1 MIDKEK
7 QNIEWKETWKEDYL
21 KWICGFANAQ
31 GGKIYIGKNDDGT
44 VTGIANAKKLLEDIP
59 NKVRDV
65 LGIIVDVNLY
75 SEENKDYL
83 EIVTLPSSYPVNYK
97 GEYHYRSG
105 STKQLLKGT
114 ALTQF
119 LFEKTGITWDSIPLD
134 NLSADDFWRDSFD
147 IFRKQA
153 ILSKRM
159 DEKDLNMTNE
169 QLLDSLGLIKD
180 GKILRAGMMLFH
192 HDIFRKQAILSKRMD
207 EKDLNMTNEQLLDS
221 LGLIKDGKILR
232 AGMMLFHQNPE
243 KWINGAYIKIGFFES
258 DSEIS
263 YMDEIHGSLISQA
276 DKVID
281 LIFTKYLKANITY
294 EGVTRVETFPFP
306 KIGYFESDSEIS
318 YMDEIHGSLISQA
331 DKVIDLIFTK
341 YLKANITYEGVTR
354 VETYPFPKV
363 AIREAVYNA
372 IVHKNY
378 ATQIPIQIS
387 IYKNKLYISNDC
399 ILPSGWTVETLMG
412 KHRSK
417 PFNPNI
423 ANGFFRAGF
432 IETWGRGIEK
442 ICEACRNYG
451 TALPEYT
458 VYPEDIMIK
467 FEALNTDINTDT
479 NTDTN
484 TDKDFKAEK
493 LLEYLKENPKAT
505 QKELAEY
512 FNVTKRTIERN
523 MNILKKEKFIE
534 RIGNNR
540 SGYWRILK

>member
-21 KWICGFANAQ
+21 KWICGFANTQ

-65 LGIIVDVNLY
+65 FGIIVDVNLY

-105 STKQLLKGT
+105 STKQLLKGA

-134 NLSADDFWRDSFD
+134 NLSADDFWRDSF
-147 IFRKQA
+147 
-153 ILSKRM
+153 
-159 DEKDLNMTNE
+159 
-169 QLLDSLGLIKD
+169 
-180 GKILRAGMMLFH
+180 
-192 HDIFRKQAILSKRMD
+192 DIFRKQAILSKRMD

-306 KIGYFESDSEIS
+306 K
-318 YMDEIHGSLISQA
+318 A
-331 DKVIDLIFTK
+331 
-341 YLKANITYEGVTR
+341 
-354 VETYPFPKV
+354 

-387 IYKNKLYISNDC
+387 VYKDKLYISNDC

-451 TALPEYT
+451 TTLPKYT
-458 VYPEDIMIK
+458 VYPEDIMIR
-467 FEALNTDINTDT
+467 FEVLNVAKNVAKNVANGSKNKIEENTP
-479 NTDTN
+479 
-484 TDKDFKAEK
+484 
-493 LLEYLKENPKAT
+493 LVLEFLKQYPETT
-505 QKELAEY
+505 QK
-512 FNVTKRTIERN
+512 
-523 MNILKKEKFIE
+523 NIMENLNISKSCK
-534 RIGNNR
+534 N
-540 SGYWRILK
+540 SC

>member
-1 MIDKEK
+1 MNDKEK

-44 VTGIANAKKLLEDIP
+44 VTGITNAKKLLEDIP

-105 STKQLLKGT
+105 STKQLLKGA

-192 HDIFRKQAILSKRMD
+192 
-207 EKDLNMTNEQLLDS
+207 
-221 LGLIKDGKILR
+221 
-232 AGMMLFHQNPE
+232 QNPE
-243 KWINGAYIKIGFFES
+243 KWINGSYIKIGFFES

-281 LIFTKYLKANITY
+281 LIFTKYLKANISY
-294 EGVTRVETFPFP
+294 EGVTR
-306 KIGYFESDSEIS
+306 I
-318 YMDEIHGSLISQA
+318 
-331 DKVIDLIFTK
+331 
-341 YLKANITYEGVTR
+341 
-354 VETYPFPKV
+354 ETYPFPKA

-387 IYKNKLYISNDC
+387 IYKDKLYISNDC

-451 TALPEYT
+451 TTLPEYT

-467 FEALNTDINTDT
+467 FEALNTAKNIAKNIAKNTANSSKNKIEE
-479 NTDTN
+479 NTPIV
-484 TDKDFKAEK
+484 
-493 LLEYLKENPKAT
+493 LEFLRQYPKTTQKNIIENLNISKRTLERIISLLKEDG
-505 QKELAEY
+505 Y
-512 FNVTKRTIERN
+512 
-523 MNILKKEKFIE
+523 IE

-540 SGYWRILK
+540 SGYWKVLK

>member
-21 KWICGFANAQ
+21 KWICDFANAQ

-105 STKQLLKGT
+105 STKQLLKGA

-134 NLSADDFWRDSFD
+134 NLSADDFWRDSF
-147 IFRKQA
+147 
-153 ILSKRM
+153 
-159 DEKDLNMTNE
+159 
-169 QLLDSLGLIKD
+169 
-180 GKILRAGMMLFH
+180 
-192 HDIFRKQAILSKRMD
+192 DIFRKQAILSKRMD

-281 LIFTKYLKANITY
+281 LIFTKYLKA
-294 EGVTRVETFPFP
+294 
-306 KIGYFESDSEIS
+306 D
-318 YMDEIHGSLISQA
+318 
-331 DKVIDLIFTK
+331 
-341 YLKANITYEGVTR
+341 ITYEGVTR
-354 VETYPFPKV
+354 VETYPFPKA

-387 IYKNKLYISNDC
+387 IYKDKLYISNDC

-442 ICEACRNYG
+442 ICEACKNYG
-451 TALPEYT
+451 TKLPEYT

-467 FEALNTDINTDT
+467 FEALNVAKNVANGSKNKIEENTP
-479 NTDTN
+479 
-484 TDKDFKAEK
+484 
-493 LLEYLKENPKAT
+493 LVLEFLKQYPETTQKNIMENLNISKRTLERIISLLKENS
-505 QKELAEY
+505 Y
-512 FNVTKRTIERN
+512 
-523 MNILKKEKFIE
+523 IE

-540 SGYWRILK
+540 SGYWQILKKEIK

>member
-21 KWICGFANAQ
+21 KWICDFANAQ

-105 STKQLLKGT
+105 STKQLLKGA

-134 NLSADDFWRDSFD
+134 NLSADDFWRDSF
-147 IFRKQA
+147 
-153 ILSKRM
+153 
-159 DEKDLNMTNE
+159 
-169 QLLDSLGLIKD
+169 
-180 GKILRAGMMLFH
+180 
-192 HDIFRKQAILSKRMD
+192 DIFRKQAILSKRMD

-281 LIFTKYLKANITY
+281 LIFTKYLKA
-294 EGVTRVETFPFP
+294 
-306 KIGYFESDSEIS
+306 D
-318 YMDEIHGSLISQA
+318 
-331 DKVIDLIFTK
+331 
-341 YLKANITYEGVTR
+341 ITYEGVTR
-354 VETYPFPKV
+354 VETYPFPKA

-387 IYKNKLYISNDC
+387 IYKDKLYISNDC

-442 ICEACRNYG
+442 ICEACKNYG
-451 TALPEYT
+451 TKLPEYT

-467 FEALNTDINTDT
+467 FEALNVAKNVAKNVANGSKNKIEENTP
-479 NTDTN
+479 
-484 TDKDFKAEK
+484 
-493 LLEYLKENPKAT
+493 LVLEFLKQYPETTQKNIMENLNISKRTLERIISLLKENS
-505 QKELAEY
+505 Y
-512 FNVTKRTIERN
+512 
-523 MNILKKEKFIE
+523 IE

-540 SGYWRILK
+540 SGYWQILKKEIK

>member
-44 VTGIANAKKLLEDIP
+44 VTGITNAKKLLEDIP

-83 EIVTLPSSYPVNYK
+83 EIVILPSSYPVNYK

-105 STKQLLKGT
+105 STKQLLKGA

-134 NLSADDFWRDSFD
+134 NLSTDDFWRDSFD

-169 QLLDSLGLIKD
+169 QLLDSLGLIK
-180 GKILRAGMMLFH
+180 
-192 HDIFRKQAILSKRMD
+192 
-207 EKDLNMTNEQLLDS
+207 N
-221 LGLIKDGKILR
+221 GKILR

-243 KWINGAYIKIGFFES
+243 KWINGSYIKIGFFES

-294 EGVTRVETFPFP
+294 EGVTRVET
-306 KIGYFESDSEIS
+306 
-318 YMDEIHGSLISQA
+318 
-331 DKVIDLIFTK
+331 
-341 YLKANITYEGVTR
+341 
-354 VETYPFPKV
+354 YPFPKP

-387 IYKNKLYISNDC
+387 VYKDKLYISNDC

-451 TALPEYT
+451 TTLPEYT

-467 FEALNTDINTDT
+467 FEALNTDINTDI

-484 TDKDFKAEK
+484 FKIEN

-512 FNVTKRTIERN
+512 FKVTRRTIERN

-534 RIGNNR
+534 RVGNNR
-540 SGYWRILK
+540 SGYWQILK

>member
-75 SEENKDYL
+75 SEENKEYL

-192 HDIFRKQAILSKRMD
+192 
-207 EKDLNMTNEQLLDS
+207 
-221 LGLIKDGKILR
+221 
-232 AGMMLFHQNPE
+232 QNPE
-243 KWINGAYIKIGFFES
+243 KWINGSYI
-258 DSEIS
+258 
-263 YMDEIHGSLISQA
+263 
-276 DKVID
+276 
-281 LIFTKYLKANITY
+281 
-294 EGVTRVETFPFP
+294 

-341 YLKANITYEGVTR
+341 YLKANISYEGVTR
-354 VETYPFPKV
+354 VETYPFPKA

-387 IYKNKLYISNDC
+387 IYRDKLYISNDC

-442 ICEACRNYG
+442 ICEACKNYG
-451 TALPEYT
+451 TTLPEYT

-467 FEALNTDINTDT
+467 FEALNIAKNTAK
-479 NTDTN
+479 NTAKN
-484 TDKDFKAEK
+484 IANGSKNKIEENIPIVFEFLK
-493 LLEYLKENPKAT
+493 LYPGTTQKNIIENLNISKRTLERIISLLKEDGC
-505 QKELAEY
+505 
-512 FNVTKRTIERN
+512 IERV
-523 MNILKKEKFIE
+523 
-534 RIGNNR
+534 GNNR
-540 SGYWRILK
+540 SGYWKILK

>member
-21 KWICGFANAQ
+21 KWICGFANTQ

-65 LGIIVDVNLY
+65 FGIIVDVNLY

-105 STKQLLKGT
+105 STKQLLKGA

-134 NLSADDFWRDSFD
+134 NLSADDFWRDSF
-147 IFRKQA
+147 
-153 ILSKRM
+153 
-159 DEKDLNMTNE
+159 
-169 QLLDSLGLIKD
+169 
-180 GKILRAGMMLFH
+180 
-192 HDIFRKQAILSKRMD
+192 DIFRKQAILSKRMD

-306 KIGYFESDSEIS
+306 K
-318 YMDEIHGSLISQA
+318 A
-331 DKVIDLIFTK
+331 
-341 YLKANITYEGVTR
+341 
-354 VETYPFPKV
+354 

-387 IYKNKLYISNDC
+387 VYKDKLYISNDC

-451 TALPEYT
+451 TTLPKYT
-458 VYPEDIMIK
+458 VYPEDIMIR
-467 FEALNTDINTDT
+467 FEALNVAKNVAENVADGSKNKIEENTP
-479 NTDTN
+479 
-484 TDKDFKAEK
+484 
-493 LLEYLKENPKAT
+493 LVLEFLKQYPEITQKNIMENLNISKRTLERIISLLKENS
-505 QKELAEY
+505 Y
-512 FNVTKRTIERN
+512 
-523 MNILKKEKFIE
+523 IE

-540 SGYWRILK
+540 SGYWQILKKEIK

>member
-1 MIDKEK
+1 MNDKEK
-7 QNIEWKETWKEDYL
+7 QNIEWKQTWKEDYL

-44 VTGIANAKKLLEDIP
+44 VTGITNAKKLLEDIP

-105 STKQLLKGT
+105 STKQLLKGA

-134 NLSADDFWRDSFD
+134 NLSADDFWRDSF
-147 IFRKQA
+147 
-153 ILSKRM
+153 
-159 DEKDLNMTNE
+159 
-169 QLLDSLGLIKD
+169 
-180 GKILRAGMMLFH
+180 
-192 HDIFRKQAILSKRMD
+192 DIFRKQAILSKRMD

-281 LIFTKYLKANITY
+281 LIFTKYLKANISY
-294 EGVTRVETFPFP
+294 EGVTR
-306 KIGYFESDSEIS
+306 I
-318 YMDEIHGSLISQA
+318 
-331 DKVIDLIFTK
+331 
-341 YLKANITYEGVTR
+341 
-354 VETYPFPKV
+354 ETYPFPKA

-387 IYKNKLYISNDC
+387 IYKDKLYISNDC

-451 TALPEYT
+451 TTLPEYT

-467 FEALNTDINTDT
+467 FEALNTAKNIAKNIAKNTANSSKNKIEE
-479 NTDTN
+479 NTPIILGFLKQYPKTTQKN
-484 TDKDFKAEK
+484 IIENLNISKRT
-493 LLEYLKENPKAT
+493 LERIISLLKEDG
-505 QKELAEY
+505 Y
-512 FNVTKRTIERN
+512 
-523 MNILKKEKFIE
+523 IE

-540 SGYWRILK
+540 SGYWKILK

>member
-1 MIDKEK
+1 MNDKEK

-44 VTGIANAKKLLEDIP
+44 VTGITNAKKLLEDIP

-105 STKQLLKGT
+105 STKQLLKGA

-134 NLSADDFWRDSFD
+134 NLSTDDFWRDSFD

-169 QLLDSLGLIKD
+169 QLLDSLGLIK
-180 GKILRAGMMLFH
+180 G
-192 HDIFRKQAILSKRMD
+192 
-207 EKDLNMTNEQLLDS
+207 
-221 LGLIKDGKILR
+221 GKILR

-294 EGVTRVETFPFP
+294 EGVTRVET
-306 KIGYFESDSEIS
+306 
-318 YMDEIHGSLISQA
+318 
-331 DKVIDLIFTK
+331 
-341 YLKANITYEGVTR
+341 
-354 VETYPFPKV
+354 YPFPKP

-387 IYKNKLYISNDC
+387 VYNDKLYISNDC

-451 TALPEYT
+451 TKLPEYT

-467 FEALNTDINTDT
+467 FEALNVAKNVAKNVANGSKNKIEENTP
-479 NTDTN
+479 
-484 TDKDFKAEK
+484 
-493 LLEYLKENPKAT
+493 LVLEFLKQYPETTQKNIMKNLNISKRTLERIISLLKENS
-505 QKELAEY
+505 Y
-512 FNVTKRTIERN
+512 
-523 MNILKKEKFIE
+523 IE

-540 SGYWRILK
+540 SGYWQILKKEIK

>member
-1 MIDKEK
+1 MNDKEK

-44 VTGIANAKKLLEDIP
+44 VTGITNAKKLLEDIP

-105 STKQLLKGT
+105 STKQLLKGA

-192 HDIFRKQAILSKRMD
+192 
-207 EKDLNMTNEQLLDS
+207 
-221 LGLIKDGKILR
+221 
-232 AGMMLFHQNPE
+232 QNPE
-243 KWINGAYIKIGFFES
+243 KWINGSYIKIGFFES

-281 LIFTKYLKANITY
+281 LIFTKYLKANISY
-294 EGVTRVETFPFP
+294 EGVTR
-306 KIGYFESDSEIS
+306 I
-318 YMDEIHGSLISQA
+318 
-331 DKVIDLIFTK
+331 
-341 YLKANITYEGVTR
+341 
-354 VETYPFPKV
+354 ETYPFPKA

-387 IYKNKLYISNDC
+387 IYKDKLYISNDC

-442 ICEACRNYG
+442 ICEACKNYG
-451 TALPEYT
+451 TTLPEYT

-467 FEALNTDINTDT
+467 FEALNTAKNIAKNIAKNTANSSKNKIEE
-479 NTDTN
+479 NTPIV
-484 TDKDFKAEK
+484 
-493 LLEYLKENPKAT
+493 LEFLRQYPKTTQKNIIENLNISKRTLERIISLLKEDG
-505 QKELAEY
+505 Y
-512 FNVTKRTIERN
+512 
-523 MNILKKEKFIE
+523 IE

-540 SGYWRILK
+540 SGYWKILK

>member
-1 MIDKEK
+1 MTDKEK

-44 VTGIANAKKLLEDIP
+44 VTGIANARKLLEDIP

-134 NLSADDFWRDSFD
+134 NLSANDFWRDSF
-147 IFRKQA
+147 
-153 ILSKRM
+153 
-159 DEKDLNMTNE
+159 
-169 QLLDSLGLIKD
+169 
-180 GKILRAGMMLFH
+180 
-192 HDIFRKQAILSKRMD
+192 DIFRKQAILSKRMD

-243 KWINGAYIKIGFFES
+243 KWINGSYI
-258 DSEIS
+258 
-263 YMDEIHGSLISQA
+263 
-276 DKVID
+276 
-281 LIFTKYLKANITY
+281 
-294 EGVTRVETFPFP
+294 

-354 VETYPFPKV
+354 IETYPFPKA

-387 IYKNKLYISNDC
+387 VYKDKLYISNDC
-399 ILPSGWTVETLMG
+399 ILPSGWTVETLMR

-467 FEALNTDINTDT
+467 FEALNTAKNTAK
-479 NTDTN
+479 NTASGSKNKIEENSSGVFEFLKQYPETTYKN
-484 TDKDFKAEK
+484 IVENLNISRRT
-493 LLEYLKENPKAT
+493 LERIISLLKENG
-505 QKELAEY
+505 Y
-512 FNVTKRTIERN
+512 IERV
-523 MNILKKEKFIE
+523 
-534 RIGNNR
+534 GNNR
-540 SGYWRILK
+540 SGYWKILK

>member
-1 MIDKEK
+1 MNDKEK

-44 VTGIANAKKLLEDIP
+44 VTGITNAKKLLEDIP

-105 STKQLLKGT
+105 STKQLLKGA

-134 NLSADDFWRDSFD
+134 NLSADEFWRDSFD

-169 QLLDSLGLIKD
+169 QLLDSLGLIK
-180 GKILRAGMMLFH
+180 
-192 HDIFRKQAILSKRMD
+192 
-207 EKDLNMTNEQLLDS
+207 N
-221 LGLIKDGKILR
+221 GKILR

-243 KWINGAYIKIGFFES
+243 KWINGSYIKIGFFES

-263 YMDEIHGSLISQA
+263 YMDEVHGSLVSQA

-281 LIFTKYLKANITY
+281 LIFTKYLKA
-294 EGVTRVETFPFP
+294 
-306 KIGYFESDSEIS
+306 DIS
-318 YMDEIHGSLISQA
+318 
-331 DKVIDLIFTK
+331 
-341 YLKANITYEGVTR
+341 YEGVTR
-354 VETYPFPKV
+354 VETYPFPKA

-387 IYKNKLYISNDC
+387 IYKDKLYISNDC

-442 ICEACRNYG
+442 ICEACKNYG
-451 TALPEYT
+451 TKLPEYT
-458 VYPEDIMIK
+458 IYPEDIMIK
-467 FEALNTDINTDT
+467 FVALNTDTI
-479 NTDTN
+479 
-484 TDKDFKAEK
+484 FKIEK

-505 QKELAEY
+505 QKGLSEY

-523 MNILKKEKFIE
+523 MNILKKEKFVE
-534 RIGNNR
+534 RVGNNR
-540 SGYWRILK
+540 SGYWKILK

>member
-1 MIDKEK
+1 MNDKEK

-44 VTGIANAKKLLEDIP
+44 VTGITNAKKLLEDIP

-105 STKQLLKGT
+105 STKQLLKGA

-192 HDIFRKQAILSKRMD
+192 
-207 EKDLNMTNEQLLDS
+207 
-221 LGLIKDGKILR
+221 
-232 AGMMLFHQNPE
+232 QNPE
-243 KWINGAYIKIGFFES
+243 KWINGSYIKIGFFES

-281 LIFTKYLKANITY
+281 LIFTKYLKANISY
-294 EGVTRVETFPFP
+294 EGVTR
-306 KIGYFESDSEIS
+306 I
-318 YMDEIHGSLISQA
+318 
-331 DKVIDLIFTK
+331 
-341 YLKANITYEGVTR
+341 
-354 VETYPFPKV
+354 ETYPFPKA

-387 IYKNKLYISNDC
+387 IYKDKLYISNDC

-442 ICEACRNYG
+442 ICEACKNYG
-451 TALPEYT
+451 TTLPEYT

-467 FEALNTDINTDT
+467 FEALNTAKNIAKNIAKNTANSSKNKIEE
-479 NTDTN
+479 NTPIV
-484 TDKDFKAEK
+484 
-493 LLEYLKENPKAT
+493 LEFLRQYPKTTQKNIIENLNISKRTLERIISLLKEDG
-505 QKELAEY
+505 Y
-512 FNVTKRTIERN
+512 
-523 MNILKKEKFIE
+523 IE

-540 SGYWRILK
+540 SGYWKVLK

>member
-1 MIDKEK
+1 MNDKEK

-44 VTGIANAKKLLEDIP
+44 VTGITNAKKLLEDIP

-105 STKQLLKGT
+105 STKQLLKGA

-192 HDIFRKQAILSKRMD
+192 
-207 EKDLNMTNEQLLDS
+207 
-221 LGLIKDGKILR
+221 
-232 AGMMLFHQNPE
+232 QNPE
-243 KWINGAYIKIGFFES
+243 KWINGSYIKIGFFES

-281 LIFTKYLKANITY
+281 LIFTKYLKANISY
-294 EGVTRVETFPFP
+294 EGVTR
-306 KIGYFESDSEIS
+306 I
-318 YMDEIHGSLISQA
+318 
-331 DKVIDLIFTK
+331 
-341 YLKANITYEGVTR
+341 
-354 VETYPFPKV
+354 ETYPFPKA

-387 IYKNKLYISNDC
+387 IYKDKLYISNDC

-451 TALPEYT
+451 TILPEYT
-458 VYPEDIMIK
+458 VYLEDIMIK
-467 FEALNTDINTDT
+467 FEALNTAKNTAK
-479 NTDTN
+479 NTANSSKNKIEEN
-484 TDKDFKAEK
+484 TPIV
-493 LLEYLKENPKAT
+493 LEFLKQYPKTTQKNIIENLNISKRTLERIISLLKEDG
-505 QKELAEY
+505 Y
-512 FNVTKRTIERN
+512 
-523 MNILKKEKFIE
+523 IE

-540 SGYWRILK
+540 SGYWKILK

>member
-1 MIDKEK
+1 MNDKEK

-44 VTGIANAKKLLEDIP
+44 VTGITNAKKLLEDIP

-105 STKQLLKGT
+105 STKQLLKG
-114 ALTQF
+114 ASLTQF

-192 HDIFRKQAILSKRMD
+192 
-207 EKDLNMTNEQLLDS
+207 
-221 LGLIKDGKILR
+221 
-232 AGMMLFHQNPE
+232 QNPE
-243 KWINGAYIKIGFFES
+243 KWINGSYIKIGFFES

-281 LIFTKYLKANITY
+281 LIFTKYLKANISY
-294 EGVTRVETFPFP
+294 EGVTR
-306 KIGYFESDSEIS
+306 I
-318 YMDEIHGSLISQA
+318 
-331 DKVIDLIFTK
+331 
-341 YLKANITYEGVTR
+341 
-354 VETYPFPKV
+354 ETYPFPKA

-387 IYKNKLYISNDC
+387 IYKDKLYISNDC
-399 ILPSGWTVETLMG
+399 ILPAGWTVETLMG

-451 TALPEYT
+451 TTLPEYT

-467 FEALNTDINTDT
+467 FEALNTAKNIANSSKNKIEENTPIV
-479 NTDTN
+479 
-484 TDKDFKAEK
+484 
-493 LLEYLKENPKAT
+493 LEFLRQYPKTTQKNIIENLNISKRTLERIISLLKEDG
-505 QKELAEY
+505 Y
-512 FNVTKRTIERN
+512 
-523 MNILKKEKFIE
+523 IE

-540 SGYWRILK
+540 SGYWKILK

>member
-1 MIDKEK
+1 MNEKEK

-44 VTGIANAKKLLEDIP
+44 VTGITNAKKLLEDIPNKVRDVLGIIVDVNFANAQGGKIYIGKNDDGTVTGITNAKKLLEDIP

-105 STKQLLKGT
+105 STKQLLKGA

-134 NLSADDFWRDSFD
+134 NLSADEFWRDSFD

-169 QLLDSLGLIKD
+169 QLLDSLGLIK
-180 GKILRAGMMLFH
+180 
-192 HDIFRKQAILSKRMD
+192 
-207 EKDLNMTNEQLLDS
+207 N
-221 LGLIKDGKILR
+221 GKILR

-243 KWINGAYIKIGFFES
+243 KWINGSYIKIGFFES

-263 YMDEIHGSLISQA
+263 YMDEVHGSLVSQA

-281 LIFTKYLKANITY
+281 LIFTKYLKA
-294 EGVTRVETFPFP
+294 
-306 KIGYFESDSEIS
+306 DIS
-318 YMDEIHGSLISQA
+318 
-331 DKVIDLIFTK
+331 
-341 YLKANITYEGVTR
+341 YEGVTR
-354 VETYPFPKV
+354 VETYPFPKA

-387 IYKNKLYISNDC
+387 IYKDKLYISNDC

-442 ICEACRNYG
+442 ICEACKNYG
-451 TALPEYT
+451 TKLPEYT
-458 VYPEDIMIK
+458 IYPEDIMIK
-467 FEALNTDINTDT
+467 FVALNTDT

-484 TDKDFKAEK
+484 NF
-493 LLEYLKENPKAT
+493 
-505 QKELAEY
+505 
-512 FNVTKRTIERN
+512 
-523 MNILKKEKFIE
+523 
-534 RIGNNR
+534 
-540 SGYWRILK
+540 

>member
-1 MIDKEK
+1 MSDKEK

-44 VTGIANAKKLLEDIP
+44 VTGISNARKLLEDIP

-75 SEENKDYL
+75 SEEDKDYL
-83 EIVTLPSSYPVNYK
+83 EIITLPSSYPVNYK

-105 STKQLLKGT
+105 STKQLLKGA

-134 NLSADDFWRDSFD
+134 NLSADEFWRDSFD

-169 QLLDSLGLIKD
+169 QLLDSLGLIK
-180 GKILRAGMMLFH
+180 
-192 HDIFRKQAILSKRMD
+192 
-207 EKDLNMTNEQLLDS
+207 N
-221 LGLIKDGKILR
+221 GKILR

-243 KWINGAYIKIGFFES
+243 KWINGAYIKIGYFES
-258 DSEIS
+258 NSEIS

-281 LIFTKYLKANITY
+281 LIFTKYLKA
-294 EGVTRVETFPFP
+294 
-306 KIGYFESDSEIS
+306 DIS
-318 YMDEIHGSLISQA
+318 
-331 DKVIDLIFTK
+331 
-341 YLKANITYEGVTR
+341 YEGVTR
-354 VETYPFPKV
+354 VETYPFPKA

-387 IYKNKLYISNDC
+387 IYEDKLYISNDC

-442 ICEACRNYG
+442 ICEACKNYG
-451 TALPEYT
+451 TELPEYT

-467 FEALNTDINTDT
+467 FEALNTDTNTDNTDT
-479 NTDTN
+479 NTDNTDTN
-484 TDKDFKAEK
+484 TDIDFKPET

-505 QKELAEY
+505 QKELAIH

-523 MNILKKEKFIE
+523 MNILKNENLIK
-534 RIGNNR
+534 RVGNNR
-540 SGYWRILK
+540 SGYWKILK

>member
-1 MIDKEK
+1 MNDKEK

-44 VTGIANAKKLLEDIP
+44 VTGITNAKKLLEDIP

-105 STKQLLKGT
+105 STKQLLKGA

-192 HDIFRKQAILSKRMD
+192 
-207 EKDLNMTNEQLLDS
+207 
-221 LGLIKDGKILR
+221 
-232 AGMMLFHQNPE
+232 QNPE
-243 KWINGAYIKIGFFES
+243 KWINGSYIKIGFFES

-281 LIFTKYLKANITY
+281 LIFTKYLKANISY
-294 EGVTRVETFPFP
+294 EGVTR
-306 KIGYFESDSEIS
+306 I
-318 YMDEIHGSLISQA
+318 
-331 DKVIDLIFTK
+331 
-341 YLKANITYEGVTR
+341 
-354 VETYPFPKV
+354 ETYPFPKA

-387 IYKNKLYISNDC
+387 IYKDKLYISNDC

-451 TALPEYT
+451 TTLPEYT

-467 FEALNTDINTDT
+467 FEALNTAKNTAKNIAK
-479 NTDTN
+479 NTANSSKNKIEEN
-484 TDKDFKAEK
+484 TPIV
-493 LLEYLKENPKAT
+493 LEFLRQYPKTTQKNIIENLNISKRTLERIISLLKEDG
-505 QKELAEY
+505 Y
-512 FNVTKRTIERN
+512 
-523 MNILKKEKFIE
+523 IE

-540 SGYWRILK
+540 SGYWKILK

>member
-1 MIDKEK
+1 MNDKEK

-44 VTGIANAKKLLEDIP
+44 VTGIANAKQLLEDIP

-83 EIVTLPSSYPVNYK
+83 EIITLPSSYPVNYK

-134 NLSADDFWRDSFD
+134 NLSADDFWRDSF
-147 IFRKQA
+147 
-153 ILSKRM
+153 
-159 DEKDLNMTNE
+159 
-169 QLLDSLGLIKD
+169 
-180 GKILRAGMMLFH
+180 
-192 HDIFRKQAILSKRMD
+192 DIFRKQAILSKRMD

-306 KIGYFESDSEIS
+306 K
-318 YMDEIHGSLISQA
+318 A
-331 DKVIDLIFTK
+331 
-341 YLKANITYEGVTR
+341 
-354 VETYPFPKV
+354 

-387 IYKNKLYISNDC
+387 VYNDKLYISNDC

-442 ICEACRNYG
+442 ICEACKNYG
-451 TALPEYT
+451 TVLPEYT
-458 VYPEDIMIK
+458 VYPEDIMVK
-467 FEALNTDINTDT
+467 FEALNTDT

-484 TDKDFKAEK
+484 FKIEN

-512 FNVTKRTIERN
+512 FDITKRTIERN

-540 SGYWRILK
+540 SGYWQILKKEIK

>member
-1 MIDKEK
+1 MNEKEK

-44 VTGIANAKKLLEDIP
+44 VTGITNAKKLLEDIP

-105 STKQLLKGT
+105 STKQLLKGA

-134 NLSADDFWRDSFD
+134 NLSADEFWRDSFD

-169 QLLDSLGLIKD
+169 QLLDSLGLIK
-180 GKILRAGMMLFH
+180 
-192 HDIFRKQAILSKRMD
+192 
-207 EKDLNMTNEQLLDS
+207 N
-221 LGLIKDGKILR
+221 GKILR

-243 KWINGAYIKIGFFES
+243 KWINGSYIKIGFFES

-263 YMDEIHGSLISQA
+263 YMDEVHGSLVSQA

-281 LIFTKYLKANITY
+281 LIFTKYLKA
-294 EGVTRVETFPFP
+294 
-306 KIGYFESDSEIS
+306 DIS
-318 YMDEIHGSLISQA
+318 
-331 DKVIDLIFTK
+331 
-341 YLKANITYEGVTR
+341 YEGVTR
-354 VETYPFPKV
+354 VETYPFPKA

-387 IYKNKLYISNDC
+387 IYKDKLYISNDC

-442 ICEACRNYG
+442 ICEACKNYG
-451 TALPEYT
+451 TKLPEYT
-458 VYPEDIMIK
+458 IYPEDIMIK
-467 FEALNTDINTDT
+467 FVALNTDT
-479 NTDTN
+479 NTDTI
-484 TDKDFKAEK
+484 FKIEK

-505 QKELAEY
+505 QKGLSEY

-523 MNILKKEKFIE
+523 MNILKKEKFVE
-534 RIGNNR
+534 RVGNNR
-540 SGYWRILK
+540 SGYWKILK